1 MKKWAA
7 ILLGGAMFATAVSGL
22 AACKPASVT
31 LRADPRAADAYTAYD
46 HEGTPVGSYKTIA
59 DAINATVTADL
70 DYFEDDAV
78 PNATKGGYVTRKDGT
93 RHLFENKKGY
103 TENYDDQYWFYED
116 GNKLAGYDAWD
127 ENPSMTFLRNNKM
140 VVHKVTGYGLT
151 PVQSWNGYGLIDE
164 YGDED
169 TKSDNPASW
178 ALGTA
183 IDAGVMVFP
192 SSAGGTA
199 TGMSRDTYKI
209 DLTEMRITPPYD
221 GTADEVYAYLGFY
234 IWTPQYV
241 LAIGIGCNTKTGKW
255 YEFRGTSRDDSF
267 SDVEYDLGDCL
278 LESTWD
284 EKNGC
289 FTPNAKELEISVQTV
304 KMVDEEFGEEYF
316 VCRFKADIRGGKKDV
331 TLNRLIDDELMA
343 PYFSE
348 RIHTGNDFLFIAGLD
363 IKNPVATGVKV
374 KNVDYFNGA
383 KLEGLC
389 VTEAGVYFP
398 TEEEISD
405 DDFTELNLD
414 PNLRG
419 NTYDFLLANDL
430 GSEGNYGYTILSN
443 YMCTTYTAKDGAD
456 YYDFRFDGDPVGET
470 ELGGMLKEYQ
480 EKIDSLSAMTVENYL
495 DYLAA
500 YEEAGK
506 WYGKDETHED
516 STLGDMYLNLLDFST
531 YLAAKEVYLD
541 AMHLSTEGQE
551 VLNSLNKLGLVTAT
565 NYPYQGWTR
574 DAEHQNDPILGWF
587 WEEAQEFDRIR
598 TALHALEQSEQTKV
612 MNLYNSEKEG
622 NFEDW
627 ANAYDSVKAYLDNSD
642 YTSKSYTVADLLMN
656 GKDITYTGETALQKL
671 LAAAFRIRQNFWPP
685 ASTTSEEPYVFNS
698 DNTDNYKAAFH
709 LLFLRTKMEEAGVEL
724 PKFFEDMLELITN
737 TPRSGNFMMD
747 FDEYLYPVLT
757 LAGDIYKKKQAG
769 TFVWL
774 DENMADIVNEYMI
787 DFTFSEAGFAWNFTN
802 NHDLRH
808 VDTNYER
815 YFGLPDEKGL
825 KPNIQYIIDVVTE
838 CDPTAEVAASGI
850 AFKKEVKP
858 LENDPTAN
866 GSEQA
871 KAVWAE
877 IEKLTVLDG
886 YTYKGWTTQNADKA
900 GYLYSEIEAF
910 RALVE
915 KREALTNVEKAY
927 VNAQLALAAHAAQN
941 ANYKAWETLSAE
953 MATLEEHAVW
963 EKSFETFV
971 KAKGTD
977 TKTYKADEALA
988 ELISAAYQ
996 IKTVGKVTDSGD
1008 DVADPGKIGVN
1019 NNFRSTARLVSFY
1032 DFFMTNGAPLPT
1044 FVTAMTD
1051 ALGLPDYYDN
1061 FFYPLSGMVKLAVR
1075 IHTASLTKISQ
1086 LTEEELEYLNTYWV
1100 AGYEMKGALK
1110 THWWANNGG
1119 TEKYFAWIDYKLTEQ
1134 FTKML
1139 GGTETEKTL
1148 PSDYVAYL
1156 NDFLTAAHY
1165 TPNTARHGWG
1175 VTQATIYASDLSD
1188 KLLQIAVALEKLSD
1202 LDTYEAK
1209 GWKAPD
1215 STPVKGYLYSEAQYY
1230 TTTVAPLVADLD
1242 RTESES
1248 LALLFGADTLEEW
1261 ASLSEDVLALPE
1273 DKTQLTIHAAESDRE
1288 AAKPKDYTVGE
1299 SLGELLSAIAAA
1311 NAAGELLGFDSGID
1325 KGVSFRPYFFYF
1337 MLEELEVEIPEVIQ
1351 DRMDD
1356 VKMEETAAAKFE
1368 TDVKYI
1374 MTIMRLARAITDDAD
1389 HKLTAAEIKLVNDNL
1404 VGKDRFVDGGFKYAY
1419 VNDTKYGDP
1428 VSWHGKSKGYKAYFG
1443 FDAKQDFKV
1452 YQKLVI
1458 DYLVAK
1464 YQATALMY
1472 TAPSGSDPALP
1483 AGGVAMGITAAI
1495 SAQN

>member
-316 VCRFKADIRGGKKDV
+316 VCQFKADIRGGKKDV

-414 PNLRG
+414 PSLRG
-419 NTYDFLLANDL
+419 NTYDFLLANDVD
-430 GSEGNYGYTILSN
+430 SEGNYGYTILSN
-443 YMCTTYTAKDGAD
+443 YMCANYTAKDGAD

-470 ELGGMLKEYQ
+470 ELGGNLKEYQ

-598 TALHALEQSEQTKV
+598 TALHALDASEQTKV

-642 YTSKSYTVADLLMN
+642 YTSKSYTVADMSMN
-656 GKDITYTGETALQKL
+656 GTDITYTGETALQKL
-671 LAAAFRIRQNFWPP
+671 LAITFRIRENFWPP
-685 ASTTSEEPYVFNS
+685 AHSTQEPNVLNS
-698 DNTDNYKAAFH
+698 DVTANFQAGFH
-709 LLFLRTKMEEAGVEL
+709 LLFLRNKVEEAGVKL
-724 PKFFEDMLELITN
+724 PKFFDDMLDLITN

-747 FDEYLYPVLT
+747 FDEYIYPVLT
-757 LAGDIYKKKQAG
+757 LAGKIYKEEQEG
-769 TFVWL
+769 GHPWL
-774 DENMADIVNEYMI
+774 SEEVADVVNEYMI
-787 DFTFSEAGFAWNFTN
+787 DFTFSDAGFSWNFTN
-802 NHDLRH
+802 SGDLR
-808 VDTNYER
+808 DGNTNYEH
-815 YFGLPDEKGL
+815 YFGLPDAPKSF
-825 KPNIQYIIDVVTE
+825 KASVDYIIQVVQQG
-838 CDPTAEVAASGI
+838 DPTAELTANGI
-850 AFKKEVKP
+850 AFKEEVTP
-858 LENDPTAN
+858 LESDPADN
-866 GSEQA
+866 ISPEA
-871 KAVWAE
+871 KAVREAFQAFSSMPKYE
-877 IEKLTVLDG
+877 
-886 YTYKGWTTQNADKA
+886 YKGWKA
-900 GYLYSEIEAF
+900 PEGTDVKGYLYSELQSF
-910 RALVE
+910 KTNVYTPW
-915 KREALTNVEKAY
+915 KALTE
-927 VNAQLALAAHAAQN
+927 AQQAEVRNTVLATSLEAWLALAEEEDILESYPALAQVN
-941 ANYKAWETLSAE
+941 VNTYENPKTETTKDFSGMELFDQYVYW
-953 MATLEEHAVW
+953 LYRIYVGGDFG
-963 EKSFETFV
+963 KYNDYG
-971 KAKGTD
+971 KGTGTMSMD
-977 TKTYKADEALA
+977 TSPFPSAYLCLLRDYLPAGFEMPAFLQETWEAVQDTTYGDFYET
-988 ELISAAYQ
+988 AY
-996 IKTVGKVTDSGD
+996 
-1008 DVADPGKIGVN
+1008 
-1019 NNFRSTARLVSFY
+1019 
-1032 DFFMTNGAPLPT
+1032 
-1044 FVTAMTD
+1044 
-1051 ALGLPDYYDN
+1051 
-1061 FFYPLSGMVKLAVR
+1061 YPIYNSVKLAVR
-1075 IHTASLTKISQ
+1075 IHNEHLNAISQ
-1086 LTEEELEYLNTYWV
+1086 LTKEELAFLNDVWVSDYTLGGHISWNWISGKKFETYMSDRTLQIAKY
-1100 AGYEMKGALK
+1100 AGG
-1110 THWWANNGG
+1110 N
-1119 TEKYFAWIDYKLTEQ
+1119 
-1134 FTKML
+1134 FTKDDADH
-1139 GGTETEKTL
+1139 TPYKT
-1148 PSDYVAYL
+1148 YEYIEIVGQ
-1156 NDFLTAAHY
+1156 FLEDCGY
-1165 TPNTARHGWG
+1165 TLDDAKNGWG
-1175 VTQATIYASDLSD
+1175 VTDSTITAPVEEAPIQTKEDV
-1188 KLLQIAVALEKLSD
+1188 IAEFNKLSNVTD
-1202 LDTYEAK
+1202 MAAYAYK
-1209 GWKAPD
+1209 GWTTMGAD
-1215 STPVKGYLYSEAQYY
+1215 LKGYLYSEATHFGKILMAYKALGGDDQSAVNGAVNSANWTAW
-1230 TTTVAPLVADLD
+1230 TTL
-1242 RTESES
+1242 S
-1248 LALLFGADTLEEW
+1248 DTLIKYVTAVEG
-1261 ASLSEDVLALPE
+1261 
-1273 DKTQLTIHAAESDRE
+1273 KQ
-1288 AAKPKDYTVGE
+1288 
-1299 SLGELLSAIAAA
+1299 IAAA
-1311 NAAGELLGFDSGID
+1311 TADSGASRTYTAAEALAELLNALSSIPDGKVLDSD
-1325 KGVSFRPYFFYF
+1325 NTWASSFRVYF
-1337 MLEELEVEIPEVIQ
+1337 LLAELNALDATLPDFVNTMV
-1351 DRMDD
+1351 
-1356 VKMEETAAAKFE
+1356 AAKE
-1368 TDVKYI
+1368 KTEGGTGQLSSDLKADVRYLSIVLK
-1374 MTIMRLARAITDDAD
+1374 LAKKLQDNPAY
-1389 HKLTAAEIKLVNDNL
+1389 KLTAEEIAEVNATM
-1404 VGKDRFVDGGFKYAY
+1404 VGKTRFQENGLNWNFHPETGEMGDRGSNFVVYFGLSKDHNFGYY
-1419 VNDTKYGDP
+1419 LDLVTKYLIDT
-1428 VSWHGKSKGYKAYFG
+1428 YKATGAGYTG
-1443 FDAKQDFKV
+1443 Q
-1452 YQKLVI
+1452 
-1458 DYLVAK
+1458 
-1464 YQATALMY
+1464 QAAIIPEY
-1472 TAPSGSDPALP
+1472 N
-1483 AGGVAMGITAAI
+1483 MGITAAI